1 MSDPTITVGL
11 LQFTDSIRIA
21 KQDGIEFIVGYEN
34 EFTFLLSAD
43 PVKPGNIH
51 QYTDARGLIP
61 TLREA
66 QCLEDIVNSL
76 IESGIDVETWHCEAG
91 PGQASST
98 SSREKHPS
106 LNCLSL

>member
-1 MSDPTITVGL
+1 VSDPTITVDL
-11 LQFTDSIRIA
+11 LQFTYSIRIA

-51 QYTDARGLIP
+51 QYTDARGLLP

-91 PGQASST
+91 PGQVSST